1 MPRARKPQPQ
11 PLYTFTF
18 RDHQRRICIA
28 EVWQNFSDR
37 GGRGV
42 HSGRTFDKIFDA
54 ALEEFCDWMFF
65 TRDQKVQREA
75 WRLFTGPLSRQ
86 AREHIQQV
94 ARRKGLIA
102 KEALTRR
109 VAKEVRRS
117 IQAAL
122 NAKPSLRKA
131 NPNRKST
138 KTP

>member
-1 MPRARKPQPQ
+1 MPRARKLPPL
-11 PLYTFTF
+11 PLYTFKF

-28 EVWQNFSDR
+28 EVWQHFSDR

-42 HSGRTFDKIFDA
+42 HNGRTFDKIFDA
-54 ALEEFCDWMFF
+54 ALEELCDWMFF

-109 VAKEVRRS
+109 VATKVRCS

-131 NPNRKST
+131 NPNRESRNA
-138 KTP
+138 P

>member
-1 MPRARKPQPQ
+1 MPRARKPKPQ

-28 EVWQNFSDR
+28 EVWQNFCDC

-42 HSGRTFDKIFDA
+42 HNGRLFDTLFDA

-109 VAKEVRRS
+109 VAIEVRRS
-117 IQAAL
+117 IQAAI
-122 NAKPSLRKA
+122 NGKPSLRKE
-131 NPNRKST
+131 NPNRMGT
-138 KTP
+138 KAP

>member
-1 MPRARKPQPQ
+1 MPRARKPKPQ

-28 EVWQNFSDR
+28 EVWQNFCDV

-42 HSGRTFDKIFDA
+42 HNGRTFDKIFDA
-54 ALEEFCDWMFF
+54 ALGEFSDWMFF
-65 TRDQKVQREA
+65 TRDPKVRREA
-75 WRLFTGPLSRQ
+75 WRLFTGPLSKQ

-94 ARRKGLIA
+94 ARRKGLVA
-102 KEALTRR
+102 KEALMRR

-122 NAKPSLRKA
+122 DAKPSLRKE
-131 NPNRKST
+131 NPNREST
-138 KTP
+138 KAP